1 VFEKLALGE
10 VDVAQR
16 EGFRYV
22 VAGATI
28 PGYQRYCEKHDEMP
42 AADYAFL
49 ERRGRLIDPFLEIY
63 RPLGFRVPDR
73 RHVVP
78 NYYPDPASRGYAA
91 LVVHEAQ

>member
-1 VFEKLALGE
+1 MFEKLALGE

-49 ERRGRLIDPFLEIY
+49 EIY